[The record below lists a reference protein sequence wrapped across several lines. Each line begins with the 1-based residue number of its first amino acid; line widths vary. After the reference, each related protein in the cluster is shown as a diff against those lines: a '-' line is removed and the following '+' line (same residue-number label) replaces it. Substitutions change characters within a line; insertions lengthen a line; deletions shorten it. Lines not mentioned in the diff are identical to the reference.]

1 MKKKSVLIL
10 LITMLEV
17 EILHKTK
24 PAMSILELL
33 ASILI

>member
-1 MKKKSVLIL
+1 
-10 LITMLEV
+10 MLEI

-24 PAMSILELL
+24 PAMSILKLL